1 MTHITIEHPSEG
13 SAVLPLDRVL
23 LRLANRQYPAP
34 GCYGLHSVGHIVA
47 PAEGYVGRHRAVEV
61 QG

>member
-1 MTHITIEHPSEG
+1 MPHITIEHPSEG
-13 SAVLPLDRVL
+13 TPVLALYRVL
-23 LRLANRQYPAP
+23 FRLANRLYPAP

-47 PAEGYVGRHRAVEV
+47 PTEGYVGRHRAVEV